1 MESKVV
7 WPRPNPETQAPIM
20 RSQRNSKSKKSTV
33 MIKDVVVDDDCVVLD
48 CDPNNSVTK
57 VDHKANYGSK
67 SNDLLIVAEKGQIA
81 CRDYP
86 HPRHLCVKYPFNST
100 PHYKHCDQCHCYVC
114 ECRAPC
120 PLWNS
125 DSVISND
132 RHCHATYK
140 EERWKTLKKQLLNK
154 RNPINVQPSA
164 SLRTGRQDLTKVD
177 KLGQLIDSLSQ
188 SLTSL
193 EQLLKKKKGQI
204 YKGY

>member
-1 MESKVV
+1 M
-7 WPRPNPETQAPIM
+7 
-20 RSQRNSKSKKSTV
+20 
-33 MIKDVVVDDDCVVLD
+33 
-48 CDPNNSVTK
+48 
-57 VDHKANYGSK
+57 
-67 SNDLLIVAEKGQIA
+67 
-81 CRDYP
+81 
-86 HPRHLCVKYPFNST
+86 
-100 PHYKHCDQCHCYVC
+100 QCHCYVC

-154 RNPINVQPSA
+154 RNPINVQRPSA
-164 SLRTGRQDLTKVD
+164 SLRTGRQDLTELD
-177 KLGQLIDSLSQ
+177 KLGQLLDSLSQ

-204 YKGY
+204 FKGWRLKLLLRLMKAEVQVSLNIIGTILLSSNLYGRCYGCFWVAFTNSHSSNLLWIV